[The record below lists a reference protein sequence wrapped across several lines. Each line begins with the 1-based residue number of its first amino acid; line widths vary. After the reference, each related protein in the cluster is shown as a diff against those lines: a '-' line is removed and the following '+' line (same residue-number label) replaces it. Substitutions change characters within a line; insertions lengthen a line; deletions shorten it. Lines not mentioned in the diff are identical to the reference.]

1 MKTTG
6 EIPNWM
12 KKAEPFIYVRI
23 SSKDQIPA
31 EADKPLPQQT
41 PLKTQLEG
49 IQSALK
55 TYGLKQGKKANIFYD
70 LASGNQ
76 MDRDGFNAMKAAI
89 LEYTKDGKKRA
100 FFAVSEPSRW
110 SRNITLGEEA
120 YAPFYRRE
128 IPIFSTGDGLT
139 THTATEPRTTEQ
151 LIISVKSMVAQQER
165 GTLIDRVNRKK
176 TRLIEQGILP
186 AAIGT
191 FYPFAKADPL
201 EVLKANVGLLNVPKS
216 QGGGSSALGQLIATA
231 TAPYGAGAT
240 WYKRALDYE
249 NERVAKLTP
258 EEYERYNAFRKK
270 WRDLQRERDYD
281 PQSKAPIVSLNRK
294 DIDWGMKAAQRFANG
309 YLRYPFD
316 PKYRMPTDDEINEY
330 LTNPKEYL
338 SDKDKKLYRRLVSK
352 R

>member
-1 MKTTG
+1 MKRTG
-6 EIPNWM
+6 EIPKWM
-12 KKAEPFIYVRI
+12 AKAEPFIYARI
-23 SSKDQIPA
+23 SSKEQIPA

-41 PLKTQLEG
+41 PLKDQVKG
-49 IQSALK
+49 VQVALK
-55 TYGLKQGKKANIFYD
+55 DFGLKQAKKANIFYD

-76 MDRDGFNAMKAAI
+76 MDRDGFNAMKAAV
-89 LEYTKDGKKRA
+89 LEYTKNGKRA

-110 SRNITLGEEA
+110 SRNITLGQEA

-128 IPIFSTGDGLT
+128 IPIISTDDGMT
-139 THTATEPRTTEQ
+139 SHTAKEPRTTEQ
-151 LIISVKSMVAQQER
+151 LIQGIKSIISQQER
-165 GTLIDRVNRKK
+165 GTLIERVNRKID
-176 TRLIEQGILP
+176 RLKEQGILP

-191 FYPFAKADPL
+191 FYPFANADPL

-231 TAPYGAGAT
+231 TAPYGPQAT
-240 WYKRALDYE
+240 WYKRALEYE
-249 NERVAKLTP
+249 NERVAKLSP
-258 EEYERYNAFRKK
+258 VEYLEYNAFRKK

-309 YLRYPFD
+309 YLRYPWD
-316 PKYRMPTDDEINEY
+316 MKYRMPTDDEIKEY

-338 SDKDKKLYRRLVSK
+338 SDKDKKLYRRMVSK